1 MRREMLEALKALSV
15 GSIKKSK
22 MNIEVYLANPVGIGE
37 HPDVLGA
44 IQDQIEITIQN
55 FEPRVENVVVE
66 VEPRPDLNEFE
77 VTVIFDIVGQELPT
91 QEFTFILEAT
101 R

>member
-37 HPDVLGA
+37 LPDVLGA
-44 IQDQIEITIQN
+44 IQDQIDVIAKEQERIDIIEKY
-55 FEPRVENVVVE
+55 F
-66 VEPRPDLNEFE
+66 NE
-77 VTVIFDIVGQELPT
+77 
-91 QEFTFILEAT
+91 
-101 R
+101 

>member
-44 IQDQIEITIQN
+44 IQDQIDVIAKEQERIFIIEKY
-55 FEPRVENVVVE
+55 F
-66 VEPRPDLNEFE
+66 NE
-77 VTVIFDIVGQELPT
+77 
-91 QEFTFILEAT
+91 
-101 R
+101 